1 MYRGTFAGKCLQT
14 VEEQKLWIQKDIINP
29 NIENMGQL
37 SRGNGNLKTS
47 KQECCLS
54 NNQLKYLHRN
64 SISRIS
70 DLTVFRHE

>member
-14 VEEQKLWIQKDIINP
+14 VEEQKLWKQKDIINP